1 MPWCKKKPIAVQFYD
16 LKETDVDMNGN
27 ALTDGKTKDGKYY
40 IKTLESNRHIVD
52 PEIDYVMIGIKGE
65 RYAIKKEIFKKTYE
79 IVLHVSECGVYTNP
93 DKKCDCVK

>member
-65 RYAIKKEIFKKTYE
+65 RYAALMHKRASQMRINEFI
-79 IVLHVSECGVYTNP
+79 IL
-93 DKKCDCVK
+93 